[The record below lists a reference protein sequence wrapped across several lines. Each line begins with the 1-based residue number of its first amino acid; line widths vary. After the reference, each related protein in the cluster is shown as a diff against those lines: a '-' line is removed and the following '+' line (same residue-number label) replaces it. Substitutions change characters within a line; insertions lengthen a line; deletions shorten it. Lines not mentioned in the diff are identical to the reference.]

1 LNEMTQPRLWFQ
13 QVAVVIPKYW
23 YLKAMGTV
31 LFISIFFGAYFY
43 LLKYPAFPITVI
55 PLTWMD
61 GLVSFQPRALPVYL
75 SLWVYISLPPIFFA
89 LRREL
94 YLYGLAIALMSI
106 AGLAIFYFWPTTIPA
121 ANIDWTRYPDVDF
134 LKNIDA
140 SGNACPSLHV
150 ATAIFSGIWLHH
162 LLRRFSVPWGLLLFN
177 WLWCIGIVYSTLATR
192 QHVALDV
199 WGGLVLGGVA
209 AYLSLPRTPGA
220 VGIAPSLE
228 ALR

>member
-1 LNEMTQPRLWFQ
+1 LNEKTQSKLWFQ
-13 QVAVVIPKYW
+13 QIAVVIPKYW
-23 YLKAMGTV
+23 YLKASGTM
-31 LFISIFFGAYFY
+31 LFIGIFFGAYFY
-43 LLKYPAFPITVI
+43 LLKYPAYPITVI

-75 SLWVYISLPPIFFA
+75 SLWVYISLPPVFFA
-89 LRREL
+89 IRREL
-94 YLYGLAIALMSI
+94 FLYGLSIALMSI